1 MRINAVFSKKVST
14 GQYENE
20 TYTVT
25 VEAESEFNNIAEVS
39 DYLFNQARSAVQR
52 QIDGSAAQGTPET
65 TIPSSSGNGDGHQGN
80 GSGGNGNRERLPATQ
95 KQQNMLHKL
104 LREQFDDQSEGR
116 FWLRD
121 RFSTDKVD
129 SLSRK
134 QASRAI
140 EALLDRSRGVA

>member
-14 GQYENE
+14 GDYENE
-20 TYTVT
+20 TFTVT
-25 VEAESEFNNIAEVS
+25 VEAESDFNNISEVS
-39 DYLFNQARSAVQR
+39 DYLFSQARGAVQR
-52 QIDGSAAQGTPET
+52 QLSGSATQATPET
-65 TIPSSSGNGDGHQGN
+65 SIPNVAGNGGNHHGN
-80 GSGGNGNRERLPATQ
+80 GSGSNGNREKLPATQ

-104 LREQFDDQSEGR
+104 LREQFEDQSEGR

-121 RFSTDKVD
+121 RFSTDKVE

-140 EALLDRSRGVA
+140 EALLDKARGVA